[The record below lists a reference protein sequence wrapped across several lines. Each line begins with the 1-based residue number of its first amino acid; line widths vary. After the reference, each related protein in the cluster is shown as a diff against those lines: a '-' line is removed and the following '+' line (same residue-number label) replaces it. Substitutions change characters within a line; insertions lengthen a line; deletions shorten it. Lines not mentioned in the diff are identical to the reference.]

1 MHNNVCDNQVTLMF
15 MMHNLDVK
23 LRVNVR
29 EFLGR
34 TYPFLVKMFEGI
46 HAS

>member
-1 MHNNVCDNQVTLMF
+1 MF
-15 MMHNLDVK
+15 MMHLDMK
-23 LRVNVR
+23 LRINVR

>member
-1 MHNNVCDNQVTLMF
+1 MVLHMF
-15 MMHNLDVK
+15 MMHNLDMK
-23 LRVNVR
+23 LQVNVG

-34 TYPFLVKMFEGI
+34 SYPFLVKMFEGI